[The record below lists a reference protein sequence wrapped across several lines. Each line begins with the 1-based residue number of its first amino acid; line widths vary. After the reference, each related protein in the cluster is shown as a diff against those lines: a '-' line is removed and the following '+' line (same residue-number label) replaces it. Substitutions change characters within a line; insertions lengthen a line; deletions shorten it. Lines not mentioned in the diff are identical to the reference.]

1 MVTDRAAF
9 AGNDRVALIVGQ
21 YLSAGGFLNE
31 GEELDLYAA
40 MVAGCADAGHTS
52 VVFKPHPSAPS
63 SQLARLDDVARAR
76 DVRLAV
82 ADERELA
89 EAWSSSSSDA
99 SPPRC
104 SPQSSGGLV
113 SPIFDSFLRTRSRVK
128 VIPGSGSSPTRT
140 RRRPRTTSP
149 EGSAEARSVIFCVS
163 GNDSFVH
170 LTVPPSPHRLCP

>member
-9 AGNDRVALIVGQ
+9 ADNDRVALIVGQ

-82 ADERELA
+82 ADERELP
-89 EAWSSSSSDA
+89 EAWFEHRGVELVGCFSTA
-99 SPPRC
+99 LLTAVV
-104 SPQSSGGLV
+104 GGLV

-149 EGSAEARSVIFCVS
+149 EGSAEARSVVFCVS
-163 GNDSFVH
+163 GNDS
-170 LTVPPSPHRLCP
+170 LCPPSRPSFAT